1 MARLIA
7 WFMIARNVL
16 EFFEFNVASLY
27 AGPGTPIFI
36 EPVTDIEELDEM
48 LGT

>member
-1 MARLIA
+1 MDYDEA
-7 WFMIARNVL
+7 L
-16 EFFEFNVASLY
+16 EFFEFNVACLY

-48 LGT
+48 LGR